1 MQDSRILGFK
11 STGIRAR
18 FTTMAHRYPLIFN
31 PSARSQR
38 GRRTLRFLMSHAQWF
53 TLYASRSAEDATE
66 LAAKLAAEGEPI
78 VVAAG
83 GDGTLNA
90 VVQGLAGTKTALG
103 VLPAGTMNVFAREL
117 GLPPNNLKKALQIL
131 EDGYIKEVDLFQ
143 ANGRAFVQMAGIGF
157 DAQVIEET
165 TWEQKK
171 LLGPMAYV
179 MSAMKVLNDK
189 PPKLRII
196 CDDGHVEE
204 GFCALAGNGSL
215 YGGQVKLFRK
225 ADHTDDMLDMLV
237 FTEAGFKLIRDS
249 VKGLATGAIDAGNSS
264 VKYLQSSCYEI
275 KCDREVPMEVD
286 GEYIG
291 RVENVSLMPAK
302 RKLKVI
308 APENPKDG
316 VFTTIVKTLVN
327 IPRRGD
333 GLE

>member
-1 MQDSRILGFK
+1 MSQ
-11 STGIRAR
+11 
-18 FTTMAHRYPLIFN
+18 RYPLIFN
-31 PSARSQR
+31 PSARSQK

-53 TLYASRSAEDATE
+53 ALYASRSAEDATH
-66 LAAKLAAEGEPI
+66 LAAKLAEEGEPI

-117 GLPPNNLKKALQIL
+117 GLPHTSLKKSLQVL
-131 EDGYIKEVDLFQ
+131 EDGYVKEVDLFE

-165 TWEQKK
+165 SWEQKK
-171 LLGPMAYV
+171 LFGPMAYV
-179 MSAMKVLNDK
+179 MSAMKVLSER
-189 PPKLRII
+189 PPKMRII
-196 CDDGHVEE
+196 CDDGHEEE

-225 ADHTDDMLDMLV
+225 ADHADDMLDMLV
-237 FTEAGFKLIRDS
+237 FTEAGYKLIRDS

-264 VKYLQSSCYEI
+264 VKYLQSKSYEI
-275 KCDREVPMEVD
+275 LCDQEVPIEVD

-291 RVENVSLMPAK
+291 RFEKISLAPVK

-316 VFTTIVKTLVN
+316 IFTTVVKTLVN
-327 IPRRGD
+327 IPRKTD
-333 GLE
+333 EL

>member
-1 MQDSRILGFK
+1 MSR
-11 STGIRAR
+11 
-18 FTTMAHRYPLIFN
+18 RYPLIFN

-38 GRRTLRFLMSHAQWF
+38 GRRTLRFLMTHAQLF
-53 TLYASRSAEDATE
+53 VLYASRSAEDARE
-66 LAAKLAAEGEPI
+66 LATKLAADGEPI

-90 VVQGLAGTKTALG
+90 VVQGLTGTGTALG

-117 GLPPNNLKKALQIL
+117 GLPHGNLKKSLEVLQA
-131 EDGYIKEVDLFQ
+131 GFIKEVDLFE
-143 ANGRAFVQMAGIGF
+143 ANGRPFMQMAGIGF

-171 LLGPMAYV
+171 ILGPMAYI
-179 MSAMKVLNDK
+179 MTAMKVLGDK
-189 PPKLRII
+189 PPKMRII
-196 CDDGHVEE
+196 CDDGHEEE

-225 ADHTDDMLDMLV
+225 ADHADDMLDMLV
-237 FTEAGFKLIRDS
+237 FTEAGYKLIRDS

-264 VKYLQSSCYEI
+264 VKYLQSKSYEI
-275 KCDREVPMEVD
+275 HCDREVPMEVD

-291 RVENVSLMPAK
+291 RVENISLTPAL
-302 RKLKVI
+302 RKLRVV

-316 VFTTIVKTLVN
+316 IFTTVVKTLVK

-333 GLE
+333 ETA